1 MAIKKLINFRH
12 QYGRTASSYSIA
24 DWGSCLL
31 LILFFLSFSTKNA
44 LGQESNRK
52 DSLKS
57 ELQIAMIFK
66 ILDFIQWPSESF
78 QFTDKTF
85 RIGVFGKSPMFD
97 AIRILEEETIKGLQV
112 KVELVENINNA
123 ENFHLLYI
131 CPKEISR
138 MPLVLAATEN
148 ARTLTISK
156 IFDFAKKGG
165 MLNFYERRGKMR
177 FEINLDKAKKSGFKI
192 SSRVL
197 ALSKIVSSERQ

>member
-1 MAIKKLINFRH
+1 MR
-12 QYGRTASSYSIA
+12 QYRGIISSYSITY
-24 DWGSCLL
+24 WGSCFLL
-31 LILFFLSFSTKNA
+31 MLFFLSFSTRSA

-57 ELQIAMIFK
+57 ELQVAMIYK
-66 ILDFIQWPSESF
+66 ILGFIQWPSESF
-78 QFTDKTF
+78 EFSSKTF

-123 ENFHLLYI
+123 EKFHLLYI

-138 MPLVLAATEN
+138 MPSVLAATEN
-148 ARTLTISK
+148 ATTLTISK
-156 IFDFAKKGG
+156 AVDFAKKGG
-165 MLNFYERRGKMR
+165 ILNFYEKRGKMR
-177 FEINLDKAKKSGFKI
+177 FEINLDRAKKSGFKI

-197 ALSKIVSSERQ
+197 SLSKIVSSEGQ